1 MKKFDKGKVVVIIPI
16 YKPDNKF
23 LSLLDMLHK
32 QKNVDFEVCIVDSL
46 SDPDFYMEYLEK
58 LSYRIVKTTPK
69 DFNHGGTRQNAADQY
84 KDYPFLV
91 YMTQDAI
98 PVNEYS
104 IYNLLKVFENS
115 DVGCAYGRQLPH
127 KNATILAARARAF
140 NYPAE
145 SKLKSMKNSSRLGIK
160 TPFIS
165 NTFAAYRHE
174 VLDQVGGFPT
184 HVILS
189 EDTYVAAK
197 MVLSGWTNAY
207 CADAQVFHSHNY
219 TIMQEF
225 KRYFDTGVFHSR
237 EPWIRN
243 SFGQAEG
250 EGLRFVISELKY
262 LLKHKPFIVP
272 EMVLRD
278 GAKFIG
284 YKLGTNES
292 RLSLQFK
299 RKISMMPSYWKEDNQ

>member
-16 YKPDNKF
+16 YKPDKKF

-58 LSYRIVKTTPK
+58 LSYRIVKTTSK

-91 YMTQDAI
+91 FMTQDAI
-98 PVNEYS
+98 PVDEYS
-104 IYNLLKVFENS
+104 IYNLLKVFENP

-145 SKLKSMKNSSRLGIK
+145 SKLKSMKNSSQLGIK

-207 CADAQVFHSHNY
+207 CADAQVYHSHNY
-219 TIMQEF
+219 TIAQEF
-225 KRYFDTGVFHSR
+225 KRYFDTGVFHSK
-237 EPWIRN
+237 ESWIRQ

-250 EGLRFVISELKY
+250 EGIRFVIAELKY
-262 LLKHKPFIVP
+262 LLVHHPLTVPGTIV
-272 EMVLRD
+272 RD
-278 GAKFIG
+278 GCKFIG
-284 YKLGTNES
+284 YRLGIHEKMIP
-292 RLSLQFK
+292 LSVK
-299 RKISMMPSYWKEDNQ
+299 RTLSMMRNYW